1 MFFKPKS
8 LLILAFFAL
17 MTFTSCENEVID
29 LNPNSDSTIAPDSVL
44 ANLMQSTSAND
55 GSVDN
60 ILDNANCLSVNLP
73 VTISIN
79 GLQLTINTLDDLE
92 LIENIYNEYE
102 DDEDILEFLFPITIT
117 LNDYTEYV
125 INNQDELEAF
135 IEECSE
141 VDDVIECIDFQ
152 YPISFSL
159 YNPNFQ
165 IIDTVVIENDQQLY
179 LFLQNLENT
188 NNGAVLASLN
198 FPVTMVYANGETIE
212 VNSNQELEAAIN
224 AAGDDCDDENEDD
237 CSQEEVSM
245 YLQECY
251 WKIVSYNGDDNFINY
266 QLYFSENGGLTIAGT
281 GTVAATGNWSTLVNS
296 EGVLVTFSE
305 LTNFSQDLGGG
316 WYVVECDDD
325 RLKLVRGSATGA
337 NTYIILEQVCDTNTT
352 ECSVQQVTEYLKE
365 CTWNAVNLNGSDDL
379 IHFDLDFNVNNMLN
393 ISNSASGNTFSGY
406 WNVSETSNGIKL
418 ELANING
425 APINAISGYWFLVE
439 CESDRL
445 QFVND
450 ENGVLVLEQNCS
462 TNNSFEC
469 FESFEAEMVEC
480 AESTEGFA
488 TFNLTNAYA
497 NCIQPAVHNVTYH
510 ISHADAETNTNAIP
524 NPSAYTNL
532 SNPQTIYVRVET
544 NEGNFAVFEIG
555 LVVENCT
562 NNCTEEEVDGFLVEC
577 IWNIVNYNGDD
588 HLINYDF
595 NFNTDGTVI
604 ITGEGMTITAMW
616 STSMSA
622 NGVVVE
628 FSNVAG
634 PNIQAITGN
643 WTVVECQNN
652 RLEFVR
658 ANDIMV
664 MERTCN

>member
-1 MFFKPKS
+1 
-8 LLILAFFAL
+8 
-17 MTFTSCENEVID
+17 
-29 LNPNSDSTIAPDSVL
+29 
-44 ANLMQSTSAND
+44 
-55 GSVDN
+55 
-60 ILDNANCLSVNLP
+60 
-73 VTISIN
+73 
-79 GLQLTINTLDDLE
+79 
-92 LIENIYNEYE
+92 
-102 DDEDILEFLFPITIT
+102 
-117 LNDYTEYV
+117 
-125 INNQDELEAF
+125 
-135 IEECSE
+135 
-141 VDDVIECIDFQ
+141 
-152 YPISFSL
+152 
-159 YNPNFQ
+159 
-165 IIDTVVIENDQQLY
+165 
-179 LFLQNLENT
+179 
-188 NNGAVLASLN
+188 
-198 FPVTMVYANGETIE
+198 
-212 VNSNQELEAAIN
+212 
-224 AAGDDCDDENEDD
+224 
-237 CSQEEVSM
+237 
-245 YLQECY
+245 
-251 WKIVSYNGDDNFINY
+251 
-266 QLYFSENGGLTIAGT
+266 
-281 GTVAATGNWSTLVNS
+281 
-296 EGVLVTFSE
+296 
-305 LTNFSQDLGGG
+305 
-316 WYVVECDDD
+316 
-325 RLKLVRGSATGA
+325 
-337 NTYIILEQVCDTNTT
+337 
-352 ECSVQQVTEYLKE
+352 
-365 CTWNAVNLNGSDDL
+365 
-379 IHFDLDFNVNNMLN
+379 
-393 ISNSASGNTFSGY
+393 
-406 WNVSETSNGIKL
+406 
-418 ELANING
+418 
-425 APINAISGYWFLVE
+425 
-439 CESDRL
+439 
-445 QFVND
+445 
-450 ENGVLVLEQNCS
+450 
-462 TNNSFEC
+462 
-469 FESFEAEMVEC
+469 MVEC
-480 AESTEGFA
+480 AESAEGFA

>member
-29 LNPNSDSTIAPDSVL
+29 LNPNSESIFEPNSVL
-44 ANLMQSTSAND
+44 VNLMQSTSANN
-55 GSVDN
+55 GSLDD

-73 VTISIN
+73 VTISVN
-79 GLQLTINTLDDLE
+79 GLQITINTLDDLE
-92 LIENIYNEYE
+92 LLEDLYEEYGS
-102 DDEDILEFLFPITIT
+102 DEVLHEFLFPITIT
-117 LNDYTEYV
+117 LNDYNEYV

-165 IIDTVVIENDQQLY
+165 IIETVVIENDQQLY

-251 WKIVSYNGDDNFINY
+251 WKIVSYNGDNNFIDY

-337 NTYIILEQVCDTNTT
+337 NTYIILEQVCDTNTNNCNQGDVSDYLMECGQVPT
-352 ECSVQQVTEYLKE
+352 LNGYTPSFTTFNFLNDNNLSTLYEGDLLFNGTWDITTTQGYVYVYINFSGLEDYNGEWKVVECSD
-365 CTWNAVNLNGSDDL
+365 NG
-379 IHFDLDFNVNNMLN
+379 
-393 ISNSASGNTFSGY
+393 
-406 WNVSETSNGIKL
+406 
-418 ELANING
+418 
-425 APINAISGYWFLVE
+425 
-439 CESDRL
+439 
-445 QFVND
+445 
-450 ENGVLVLEQNCS
+450 LVLHRGNDTLLLTQNCNS
-462 TNNSFEC
+462 NNSFEC

-510 ISHADAETNTNAIP
+510 ISHADAESNTNAIP